1 MAESSTFLHYL
12 RDRYLGVKSQHPT
25 EGRHQLR
32 LRIVEDFWK
41 LSSEAR
47 SALYPNVAP
56 LSETEIASAPFST
69 DVDPLDA
76 VAAPDAPWLGIIV
89 RTDYTNDAAW
99 KTFHATL
106 LEAEKDFVSDVE
118 SPPGVN
124 DSSTVPSAP
133 NVDDNL
139 ASLAG
144 LSLYSSST
152 PTPPTTTYVNMAEPE
167 NENEGEGE
175 EEEEEEE
182 ESLVFFSIFAPSEP
196 REQAHLTSVSNLTAL
211 RLLNGVSI
219 RSAPS
224 VPVGTKRI
232 KPGSRLVDLDGL
244 QEIYTGKML
253 WIYDTR
259 SNEDQCVRLVSQQG
273 SDLYGTATADSWRAR
288 ASHITELQ
296 VNLASGAMKID
307 FGGLDRWDYP
317 ERKRNLEEGYKSIVF

>member
-1 MAESSTFLHYL
+1 M
-12 RDRYLGVKSQHPT
+12 
-25 EGRHQLR
+25 
-32 LRIVEDFWK
+32 
-41 LSSEAR
+41 
-47 SALYPNVAP
+47 
-56 LSETEIASAPFST
+56 
-69 DVDPLDA
+69 
-76 VAAPDAPWLGIIV
+76 
-89 RTDYTNDAAW
+89 RTDYTNDVAW
-99 KTFHATL
+99 KNFYATL
-106 LEAEKDFVSDVE
+106 LEAEKDFVSDIE
-118 SPPGVN
+118 SSPGDNAVQPT
-124 DSSTVPSAP
+124 S

-152 PTPPTTTYVNMAEPE
+152 PPQNHTDTNMAEPE
-167 NENEGEGE
+167 NENEGEEE

-182 ESLVFFSIFAPSEP
+182 ESLAFFAIFAPSEP
-196 REQAHLTSVSNLTAL
+196 REQARLTSLSNLSAL

-224 VPVGTKRI
+224 VPTGTKRI
-232 KPGSRLVDLDGL
+232 KPGNRLVDLDGL

-273 SDLYGTATADSWRAR
+273 SNLYGTATYVSHCLSLTVSNSGLIDPKSSSADSWRAR

-317 ERKRNLEEGYKSIVF
+317 ERKRNLEEGYKSMVF